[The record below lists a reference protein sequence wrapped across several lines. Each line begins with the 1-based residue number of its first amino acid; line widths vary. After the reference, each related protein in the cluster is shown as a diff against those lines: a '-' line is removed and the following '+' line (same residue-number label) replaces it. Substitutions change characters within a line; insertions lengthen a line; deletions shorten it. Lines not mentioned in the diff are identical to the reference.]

1 MKEKYKKVTLEDGIV
16 LIQNINGKIIARCKN
31 EKVADSIIDLYEKDT
46 LLKQIVDKSRNEN
59 ER

>member
-1 MKEKYKKVTLEDGIV
+1 MKEKYKKVILEDGIV

>member
-1 MKEKYKKVTLEDGIV
+1 MKEKYKKVILEDGIV
-16 LIQNINGKIIARCKN
+16 LIQNVNGKIIARCKN
-31 EKVADSIIDLYEKDT
+31 EKVADSIINLYEKDT

>member
-1 MKEKYKKVTLEDGIV
+1 MKEKYKKVILEDGIV

-46 LLKQIVDKSRNEN
+46 LLKQITNKSRNEN

>member
-1 MKEKYKKVTLEDGIV
+1 MKEKYKKVILEDGIV
-16 LIQNINGKIIARCKN
+16 LIQNVNGKIIARCKN

-46 LLKQIVDKSRNEN
+46 LLKQIVDKNRNEN

>member
-1 MKEKYKKVTLEDGIV
+1 MKEKYKKVILEDGIV
-16 LIQNINGKIIARCKN
+16 LIQNVNGKIIARCKN

>member
-1 MKEKYKKVTLEDGIV
+1 MKEKYKKVILEDGVV

-31 EKVADSIIDLYEKDT
+31 EKVADSIIDLYKKDT
-46 LLKQIVDKSRNEN
+46 LLKQITDKSRNEN

>member
-1 MKEKYKKVTLEDGIV
+1 MKEKYKKVILEDGIV
-16 LIQNINGKIIARCKN
+16 LIQNVNGKIIARCKN

-46 LLKQIVDKSRNEN
+46 LLKQITDKSRNEN

>member
-1 MKEKYKKVTLEDGIV
+1 MKEKYKKVILEDGIV
-16 LIQNINGKIIARCKN
+16 LIQNINGKIITRCKN

-46 LLKQIVDKSRNEN
+46 LLKQITDKSRNEN